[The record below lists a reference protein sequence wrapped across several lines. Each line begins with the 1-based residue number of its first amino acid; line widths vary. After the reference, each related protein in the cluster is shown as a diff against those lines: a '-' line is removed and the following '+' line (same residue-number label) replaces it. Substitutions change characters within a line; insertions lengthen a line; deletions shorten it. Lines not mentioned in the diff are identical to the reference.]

1 MNESLEN
8 SQTPE
13 HKMYENAI
21 NSYPDFVIDL
31 QTSQDLEDII
41 DTLHSYT
48 FVDGGAQNEHI
59 FFEVIETEGEPTEV
73 TPFAT
78 AELEA
83 QLREFINDA
92 PTEAKE
98 IDMKIK
104 HSNLNQ
110 AVKRVLG
117 ITA

>member
-1 MNESLEN
+1 
-8 SQTPE
+8 
-13 HKMYENAI
+13 MYENAI

-41 DTLHSYT
+41 DTLNNYT
-48 FVDGGAQNEHI
+48 FVDGGADNEKI
-59 FFEVIETEGEPTEV
+59 FFEVIEELGEHTEV

-78 AELEA
+78 EEIETL
-83 QLREFINDA
+83 LREFMKDA
-92 PTEAKE
+92 PTEAEE

-104 HSNLNQ
+104 HSDLNR

-117 ITA
+117 ITE